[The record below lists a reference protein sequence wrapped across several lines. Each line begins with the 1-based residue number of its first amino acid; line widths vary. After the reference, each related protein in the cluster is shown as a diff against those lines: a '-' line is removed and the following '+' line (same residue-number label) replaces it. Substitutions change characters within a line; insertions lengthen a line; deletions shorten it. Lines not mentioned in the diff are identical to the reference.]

1 MKCWNVN
8 KHPILY
14 PTRAAD
20 RAVIRNSIPFDV
32 PAGYELPA
40 AMKYLVLLYI
50 VGFDVFPQAEFSVLS
65 AGFGVWSDRLF
76 RTLQITKNSF

>member
-1 MKCWNVN
+1 MKCWNMN

-40 AMKYLVLLYI
+40 AMKYLVLLWQLVEEERNKQYKLELLA
-50 VGFDVFPQAEFSVLS
+50 VKV
-65 AGFGVWSDRLF
+65 
-76 RTLQITKNSF
+76 